1 MQLDNDSTY
10 SMDIKFD
17 APSNEFKTI
26 LSLIPSIYQND
37 FAKLK
42 TSGTAAFKGFVK
54 GIYSPTQI
62 PAYDVNLDIKDGFF
76 QYPDLPRPVKNVQVS
91 AHISNPDGIT
101 DHTVID
107 IPKAHLE
114 MGAEPFD
121 FRLLVKNPETSRYM
135 DGALKGKINLAELT
149 KFVKLQPGTKLSGT
163 LAADAFAKG
172 NVANLQQGDQSF
184 SAGGFV
190 NISNLYY
197 ASHDFVHPIQNGNF
211 TIELENKGGVADATT
226 INITS
231 GHLEVAN
238 DPLDFSLKISRPVT
252 AIDFTGTAKGHI
264 TLEHVNQFMTLEP
277 GTDIKGLMDMD
288 LKFSGSKDAIDKKNY
303 EQINTSGTVN
313 VSNVNYTSKEYPAGL
328 QVQKAMLVF
337 SPQHASLENFS
348 GRFMNTNLTASGVL
362 DNMIGYAMNKGE
374 LGGTL
379 NLQADRINLNDWMG
393 TDTATTTKSSSGPFL
408 VPGKMNITVNAAVD
422 AVKYDKVTYNNVKGA
437 LQVKDET
444 VRLQNVQTQALDGT
458 ITFNGSYSTRQ
469 HKEKPDVSLDYN
481 IKDVDVQKAFFA
493 YNTMQQLMPVGR
505 FLAGKLSSQF
515 SMTGNLKGDM
525 FPDLASLTGNGNL
538 LLIQGMLSKFQP
550 LEKLANML
558 NIEALKEIPVKDI
571 KSHFEF
577 ANGKVLV
584 KPFTIKV
591 KDIDMEIG
599 GMHGF
604 DQSLDYIIAMKVPR
618 KYLGANG
625 NALVNNLAA
634 QATAKGI
641 PVTLS
646 DIVDLNV
653 KMQGSISNPVIKT
666 DLKQAAGDVTKELK
680 QQATAFIKQKTD
692 SARQTIKDSLTVVKK
707 QLLDDVKGAVSKQLL
722 GTKDSSGKPSVEGT
736 KQKATET
743 LKNTFNGLF
752 KKKKA
757 AADTSGKGD

>member
-1 MQLDNDSTY
+1 
-10 SMDIKFD
+10 
-17 APSNEFKTI
+17 
-26 LSLIPSIYQND
+26 
-37 FAKLK
+37 
-42 TSGTAAFKGFVK
+42 
-54 GIYSPTQI
+54 
-62 PAYDVNLDIKDGFF
+62 
-76 QYPDLPRPVKNVQVS
+76 
-91 AHISNPDGIT
+91 
-101 DHTVID
+101 
-107 IPKAHLE
+107 
-114 MGAEPFD
+114 
-121 FRLLVKNPETSRYM
+121 
-135 DGALKGKINLAELT
+135 
-149 KFVKLQPGTKLSGT
+149 
-163 LAADAFAKG
+163 
-172 NVANLQQGDQSF
+172 
-184 SAGGFV
+184 
-190 NISNLYY
+190 
-197 ASHDFVHPIQNGNF
+197 GNF
-211 TIELENKGGVADATT
+211 NIALENKGGLADATT
-226 INITS
+226 INISS

-252 AIDFTGTAKGHI
+252 AIDFSGTAKGRL
-264 TLEHVNQFMTLEP
+264 TLDHVSQFMALEP
-277 GTDIKGLMDMD
+277 GTAVKGLMDMD
-288 LKFSGSKDAIDKKNY
+288 VSFSGSKADIDSKNY
-303 EQINTSGTVN
+303 DRINTTGK
-313 VSNVNYTSKEYPAGL
+313 VSVANINYTSKAYPAGL
-328 QVQKAMLVF
+328 QVQKALLVF
-337 SPQHASLENFS
+337 SPQHATLENFS
-348 GRFMNTNLTASGVL
+348 GRFMNTNLTATGVL
-362 DNMIGYAMNKGE
+362 DNMVGYALNKGE
-374 LGGTL
+374 LSGTM

-393 TDTATTTKSSSGPFL
+393 TDTVTTTASSTAPFQ
-408 VPGKMNITVNAAVD
+408 VPGKMNITVNAAAD
-422 AVKYDKVTYNNVKGA
+422 AVKYDNVTYNNVKGA

-444 VRLQNVQTQALDGT
+444 VRLQNVQTQALDGS

-493 YNTMQQLMPVGR
+493 YNTVQKLMPVGR

-525 FPDLASLTGNGNL
+525 FPELSSLTGNGNL
-538 LLIQGMLSKFQP
+538 LLIQGVLSKFQP

-558 NIEALKEIPVKDI
+558 NIEALKEVPVKDI

-634 QATAKGI
+634 QASGKGI

-646 DIVDLNV
+646 DIIELNV
-653 KMQGSISNPVIKT
+653 KMQGSISNPTIKT

-680 QQATAFIKQKTD
+680 QQATEFVKQKTD
-692 SARQTIKDSLTVVKK
+692 SARQTIRDSLNVVKK
-707 QLLDDVKGAVSKQLL
+707 QVIEDVKGEVAKQLL
-722 GTKDSSGKPSVEGT
+722 GNKDSSGKPSVEGT

-743 LKNTFNGLF
+743 IKNTFNGLF
-752 KKKKA
+752 KKKKP